1 MSGGPVQ
8 PMTAATWAA
17 RRDEIVSQVTA
28 IRVGGRSSDIRQRTL
43 RLSVYGDA
51 NHALVAEVIDTSF
64 GPVVVTYRPRGGVRD
79 IAPLTDDAAQTYAI
93 DGYQPITAAVL
104 RSRIAS
110 GAKELKLLLPT
121 TANEQRLILGYRPDA
136 NPETVARSQVA
147 RLEAAVAYR
156 REQGHDAAQIA
167 GTAEYLAAARANLAA
182 IRAQRS
188 SGRKR
193 R

>member
-1 MSGGPVQ
+1 MTGVPVQ
-8 PMTAATWAA
+8 PMTVAAWTAHSA
-17 RRDEIVSQVTA
+17 DIVAQVA
-28 IRVGGRSSDIRQRTL
+28 KIRGGGRSSDLRRRTQRL
-43 RLSVYGDA
+43 AVYGDA
-51 NHALVAEVIDTSF
+51 NRALVAEVIDTSY

-79 IAPLTDDAAQTYAI
+79 IAPLTDDAAETYPI
-93 DGYQPITAAVL
+93 DGYQPITGAEL
-104 RSRIAS
+104 LGRIAN

-121 TANEQRLILGYRPDA
+121 SANEQRVILGYRPDA
-136 NPETVARSQVA
+136 DPETVARSQVA

-167 GTAEYLAAARANLAA
+167 GTAEYLAAAKVNLAA